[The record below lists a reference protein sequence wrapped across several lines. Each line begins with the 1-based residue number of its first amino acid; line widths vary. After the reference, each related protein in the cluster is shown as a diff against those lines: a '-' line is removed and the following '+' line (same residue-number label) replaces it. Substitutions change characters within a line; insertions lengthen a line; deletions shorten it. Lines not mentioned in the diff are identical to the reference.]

1 MQTIYNLNDE
11 IKKLNLQIVKDRE
24 THTKVKREL
33 YDDFQKENKKLKKQ
47 NKVFR
52 GLSALEMRV

>member
-47 NKVFR
+47 NKIFR
-52 GLSALEMRV
+52 